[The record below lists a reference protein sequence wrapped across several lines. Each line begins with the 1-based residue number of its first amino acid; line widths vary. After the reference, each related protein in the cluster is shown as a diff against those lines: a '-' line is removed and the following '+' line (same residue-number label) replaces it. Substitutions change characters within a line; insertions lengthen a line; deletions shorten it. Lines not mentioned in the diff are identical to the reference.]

1 MKLLHTKK
9 HKTFFHVFD
18 SKNMIQFSHGSEINT
33 SCKTSRI
40 ELSFNGKKKRIK
52 QKEKQIAENG
62 KN

>member
-1 MKLLHTKK
+1 
-9 HKTFFHVFD
+9 
-18 SKNMIQFSHGSEINT
+18 MIQFSHGSEINT